1 MSISTMQHSSAADD
15 PDFSLIAKRNCSLQN
30 AERWRAFW
38 LVALVSGLI
47 AVGFAAIG
55 AWLILPFAG
64 LELAALYAAFRQ
76 FERGCDDYERIQ
88 LRGDYLLV
96 ESCTGGRSRRFQS
109 NKHWTQVVVSR
120 TARGCR
126 VAIRSQGRQ
135 IEFGALL
142 NDEERA
148 AAARQ
153 LQKLLRIQ
161 G

>member
-1 MSISTMQHSSAADD
+1 MSIGTMQDGSAADD
-15 PDFSLIAKRNCSLQN
+15 PVFSLIAKRNCSLQN

-47 AVGFAAIG
+47 AVGFAVIG

-76 FERGCDDYERIQ
+76 FERDCDDYERIQ
-88 LRGDYLLV
+88 LRGDCLLV
-96 ESCTGGRSRRFQS
+96 ESCTGGRSRRFES
-109 NKHWTQVVVSR
+109 NRLWTQVVVS
-120 TARGCR
+120 TSARGCR

-142 NDEERA
+142 NDEERV
-148 AAARQ
+148 AAARR
-153 LQKLLRIQ
+153 LQELLRIQ